1 MGSGGIKTTDLRGQT
16 TYCWSELG
24 GMGADGP
31 QKVAVAT
38 HGGVCE
44 GPGVSN
50 ANVMHDST
58 EKPPRHLRNLVHTSV
73 IGGLKLS
80 RVGRFQ
86 VVAQEAGVDAV
97 L

>member
-1 MGSGGIKTTDLRGQT
+1 
-16 TYCWSELG
+16 
-24 GMGADGP
+24 MGADGP

-44 GPGVSN
+44 GSGVSN
-50 ANVMHDST
+50 VNVIHDST
-58 EKPPRHLRNLVHTSV
+58 EKPPRHLRDLVHTSV
-73 IGGLKLS
+73 IGGLKPS